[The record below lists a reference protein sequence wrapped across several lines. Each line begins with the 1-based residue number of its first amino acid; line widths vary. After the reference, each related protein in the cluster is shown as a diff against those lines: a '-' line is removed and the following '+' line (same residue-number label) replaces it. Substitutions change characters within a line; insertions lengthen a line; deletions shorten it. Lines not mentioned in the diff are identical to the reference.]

1 MIGIL
6 GGTFDPIHFGHLR
19 TALDVQ
25 EALGLE
31 QVRFLPLNQ
40 AVHRPQPQASPT
52 QRLQMVQLAIA
63 DRPGF
68 VADASELQRG
78 GASYM
83 LDTLG
88 HLRQQLG
95 TDTPLGLLLGTD
107 AFNDF
112 LSWREPQQVADLCH
126 LLLMTRPGYQLP
138 QQGEL
143 AEFVTQRLRQA
154 PAELT
159 GPGGR
164 IYLQPVTQLA
174 ISATDL
180 RQRAHQGRGLA
191 YLLPEPVRQF
201 IQSEGLY
208 SDTTG
213 LR

>member
-25 EALGLE
+25 EALGLQ

-40 AVHRPQPQASPT
+40 AVHRPQPEASAA
-52 QRLQMVQLAIA
+52 QRLQMLRLAIT
-63 DRPGF
+63 DQPGF

-83 LDTLG
+83 LDTLL

-95 TDTPLGLLLGTD
+95 ADTPLGLLLGTD

-143 AEFVTQRLRQA
+143 AEFVAQRLCQD
-154 PAELT
+154 PAELS

-174 ISATDL
+174 ISATEI
-180 RQRAHQGRGLA
+180 RQRVGQRRSLSC
-191 YLLPEPVRQF
+191 LLPPAVAEYIRQ
-201 IQSEGLY
+201 QGLY
-208 SDTTG
+208 SK
-213 LR
+213 